1 MFLRSDLVR
10 RLFTSRKNINKINT
24 RSAKILNSALVRN
37 IMSKPNQSEY
47 SAAWITVPNEQVAEN
62 LAKSLIENKLV
73 ACVNVIPKIKSYYMW
88 EGKLNADEELLLMIK
103 TKTILLDEI
112 TTFVKKNHPYDVPEV
127 ISAQLGPGNPDYYE
141 WIGKSCK

>member
-1 MFLRSDLVR
+1 MNKWLKVSNSIIGIIIICLIVFNWFLFQPD
-10 RLFTSRKNINKINT
+10 
-24 RSAKILNSALVRN
+24 
-37 IMSKPNQSEY
+37 
-47 SAAWITVPNEQVAEN
+47 